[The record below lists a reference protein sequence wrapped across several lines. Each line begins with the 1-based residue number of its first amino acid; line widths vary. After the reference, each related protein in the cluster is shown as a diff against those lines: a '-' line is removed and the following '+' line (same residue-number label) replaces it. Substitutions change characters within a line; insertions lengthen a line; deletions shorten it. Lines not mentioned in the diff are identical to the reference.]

1 MESALAAYLTEDL
14 YLPLGSGKDG
24 YWQAKMLPL
33 QSLNPPS
40 IGTPLKDFIRGPD
53 TIMRAIQG
61 VSIISDDAMKS
72 DIYTKLELGQ
82 AVVTKSGKLARWD
95 GLVRLIKDTGA
106 TRIRQIQRIKELDIL
121 ILDAQS
127 DENKKNIKLE
137 QLESLV
143 SSENSKFEQLQE
155 VRQHLSQEII
165 KTQRLSLIHI

>member
-1 MESALAAYLTEDL
+1 MDIGRL
-14 YLPLGSGKDG
+14 
-24 YWQAKMLPL
+24 KMLPL

-40 IGTPLKDFIRGPD
+40 IGTPLKDFIKGPD

-106 TRIRQIQRIKELDIL
+106 TRIQANPEDKR
-121 ILDAQS
+121 
-127 DENKKNIKLE
+127 
-137 QLESLV
+137 
-143 SSENSKFEQLQE
+143 
-155 VRQHLSQEII
+155 
-165 KTQRLSLIHI
+165 T